1 MKGIGETGA
10 CHSRG
15 ARAVKR
21 MRISK
26 DAHDVWDGMSTSW
39 AEDELWSEDE
49 LEARRGYRNLCEA
62 S

>member
-1 MKGIGETGA
+1 
-10 CHSRG
+10 
-15 ARAVKR
+15 

-26 DAHDVWDGMSTSW
+26 DTHDVWDGVSTSW